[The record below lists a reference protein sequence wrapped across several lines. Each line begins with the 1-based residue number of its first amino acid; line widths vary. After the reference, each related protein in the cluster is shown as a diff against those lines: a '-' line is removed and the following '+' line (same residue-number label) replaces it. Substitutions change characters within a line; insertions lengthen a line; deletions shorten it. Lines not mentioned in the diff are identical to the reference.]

1 MFIPGVVVDSVRL
14 AARVVV
20 HTFDGFQ
27 ARSASRDGFPASL
40 FQLRSEGGRLLGGF
54 CAQPSFQIVNGLIF
68 DRFLAGH
75 DFPNGKGAALSHVAL
90 LN

>member
-27 ARSASRDGFPASL
+27 ARSASRDGFAASL
-40 FQLRSEGGRLLGGF
+40 FQLRSVGDCWAAFVRSLLFRL
-54 CAQPSFQIVNGLIF
+54 
-68 DRFLAGH
+68 
-75 DFPNGKGAALSHVAL
+75 
-90 LN
+90 